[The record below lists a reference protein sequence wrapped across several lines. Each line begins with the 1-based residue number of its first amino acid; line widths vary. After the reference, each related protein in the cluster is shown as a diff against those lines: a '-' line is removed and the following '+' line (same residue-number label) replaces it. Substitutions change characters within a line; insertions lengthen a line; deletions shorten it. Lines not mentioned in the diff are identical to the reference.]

1 MQSSKHMRFGGIVL
15 TVWAIAVLAM
25 LVSAWIG
32 KKVEQ
37 KAPFDGATLVRQ
49 EEVERHA

>member
-25 LVSAWIG
+25 LISAWIG
-32 KKVEQ
+32 RKVERES
-37 KAPFDGATLVRQ
+37 PFDGATLVRQ
-49 EEVERHA
+49 EEVGEHV